1 MERLPRMRPTS
12 PDPSTLPPQPRPL
25 PANPL
30 EQRVVVPAAVIWVV
44 GYCVHWA
51 GFFLFESIPP
61 GRLPPM
67 PAGVGFY
74 RMVALADLALRLCT
88 YVPIA
93 WIIVCSWKRHPKS
106 ARAVL
111 IAVLPALVVD
121 SATRM
126 VMGMGANTG
135 DLGWFVYSRL
145 LFGFGALIDDFLPV
159 VAFSVGLFSVLLCIC
174 LRRLRGA

>member
-1 MERLPRMRPTS
+1 
-12 PDPSTLPPQPRPL
+12 
-25 PANPL
+25 
-30 EQRVVVPAAVIWVV
+30 
-44 GYCVHWA
+44 
-51 GFFLFESIPP
+51 
-61 GRLPPM
+61 M

-74 RMVALADLALRLCT
+74 RLVALADLALRLCT

-93 WIIVCSWKRHPKS
+93 WILVCSWKRYPKS

-111 IAVLPALVVD
+111 VAILPALGAD

-126 VMGMGANTG
+126 VLGMGPNTG

-159 VAFSVGLFSVLLCIC
+159 LAFSVGLFSVLLWMC